1 MGRQTAAAVAIALA
15 LLGACAVFVQREQ
28 AANQAA
34 YDAFRSTGTAPPAP
48 PAVSGATLTTQ
59 ERL

>member
-1 MGRQTAAAVAIALA
+1 MDRESALVLAIALA
-15 LLGACAVFVQREQ
+15 LLGACVVVARREV

-34 YDAFRSTGTAPPAP
+34 YDVFVSTGSAPPAP
-48 PAVSGATLTTQ
+48 PTISGATLNTQ